1 MDKMEREK
9 VDGKIQQSEKDLEVK
24 TKDKKQ
30 VKDEKDYPYYVI
42 LNDVWGTSSKQQVKV
57 PVRRWIDGSN
67 VYLYNEKSS
76 FKEEMPEDTDEYKEY
91 KIEELT
97 KKIFLTEEKIKAKN
111 SNNSIKDLQQDLRI
125 YKSWLKSLQ
134 LQGRGS
140 YMNLDLD
147 GKPFFEFD
155 RKGMFRMPVFKNIDY
170 SLKYVPDESKIK
182 EASDLIM
189 ENNKANGDNDNSLK
203 YLTIAMALI
212 LGLMIA
218 WLGYLTY
225 NSNILTSELGQN
237 LVEIT
242 NSVANIGI
250 NLNDNTNDLL
260 NLTSQINNTQ
270 PVTPKIE
277 VPVKVIGN

>member
-1 MDKMEREK
+1 MEREK

-134 LQGRGS
+134 LQSRGS

>member
-1 MDKMEREK
+1 MEREK

-111 SNNSIKDLQQDLRI
+111 LNNSIKDLQQDLRI